1 MHRAEM
7 VARQLQDEP
16 FLALVGWQ
24 IADIL
29 ERIRVVKAKEASTE
43 ELGELTTKLEGWAE
57 LGGINLSAQQ
67 LIILDNG

>member
-29 ERIRVVKAKEASTE
+29 ERIHVVKAKEASTE
-43 ELGELTTKLEGWAE
+43 ELGELSVKLEGWAE

-67 LIILDNG
+67 LIALDNG